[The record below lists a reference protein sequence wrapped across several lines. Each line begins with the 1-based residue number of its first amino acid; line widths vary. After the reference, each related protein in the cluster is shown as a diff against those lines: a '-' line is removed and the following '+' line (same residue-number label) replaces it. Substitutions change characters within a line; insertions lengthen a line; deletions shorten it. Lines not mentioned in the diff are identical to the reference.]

1 MSSRTRRVEWHLLV
15 LLSVATALAGCTR
28 NFQPRNFAN
37 PDALFRAAL
46 AEFQKRN
53 WDNAQLGFEQLAS
66 DLSARDPLLAP
77 AYYYLALTHEEQKE
91 FLLAAQA
98 YERVVDGFPGD
109 TLAPPALLGAGRSY
123 QRLWRRPT
131 LDPEYGERA
140 QSIFRSLLSSYPDA
154 KEVAEAQRRIQEL
167 DEWFAQK
174 TFLIGMH
181 YVRVR
186 GAYDSGII
194 YFKDVVE
201 TWPDTKVAREAW
213 LKLHEMYT
221 KIRWKEDAAETCQ
234 TMWRQYPGDA
244 EVREACG
251 APPADSIKATQSDKP
266 PAVVPMPDAFARPG
280 PR

>member
-1 MSSRTRRVEWHLLV
+1 MSFRTRRVEWHLLV
-15 LLSVATALAGCTR
+15 LLSVAATLAGCAK
-28 NFQPRNFAN
+28 NFQPRNYAN

-46 AEFQKRN
+46 LEFQKGH

-66 DLSARDPLLAP
+66 DLSARDQLLAP
-77 AYYYLALTHEEQKE
+77 AYFYLGLSHEQQKE

-98 YERVVDGFPGD
+98 FERVVDGFPSD
-109 TLAPPALLGAGRSY
+109 TLAAPAMLGAGRSY
-123 QRLWRRPT
+123 QKLWRRPT

-140 QSIFRSLLSSYPDA
+140 QSMLRSLLSAYPESKEVPDA
-154 KEVAEAQRRIQEL
+154 TARIVEL
-167 DEWFAQK
+167 DEWFARK

-201 TWPDTKVAREAW
+201 TYPQTKVAREAW

-221 KIRWKEDAAETCQ
+221 KIRWKDDAAETCQ
-234 TMWRQYPGDA
+234 TMWKSYPGDA
-244 EVREACG
+244 DVLKACG
-251 APPADSIKATQSDKP
+251 AARADSVRATATTTP
-266 PAVVPMPDAFARPG
+266 PDTVPVHDAFARPG